1 MLAKYDGVGFPSA
14 GWLRPADQGR
24 HRRMSVA
31 TSRFISGAMA
41 GIVAVVGLDSIC
53 QGLILAGAAQLLMS
67 LGIVLF
73 ALSPFSHD
81 D

>member
-1 MLAKYDGVGFPSA
+1 
-14 GWLRPADQGR
+14 
-24 HRRMSVA
+24 MSVA